1 MMLDLEL
8 PYPPSVNHY
17 WRRVGART
25 LISRGGRVF
34 RQTVCSILATR
45 GVRPLDGPL
54 AVDVTIH
61 PPDKRRRDID
71 NCLKSL
77 LDALEKAGAYHDDS
91 QITVLRVRKCQP
103 EPGGRV
109 VVAIRQI
116 EEDECQEPT

>member
-25 LISRGGRVF
+25 LISRRGRAF

-54 AVDVTIH
+54 AVEVTIH

-71 NCLKSL
+71 NVQKAL
-77 LDALEKAGAYHDDS
+77 LDALQHGGAYGDDS
-91 QITVLRVRKCQP
+91 QIVRLTIEKGDP
-103 EPGGRV
+103 LDGGKTLV
-109 VVAIRQI
+109 HIRKV
-116 EEDECQEPT
+116 

>member
-25 LISRGGRVF
+25 LISRGGRAF
-34 RQTVCSILATR
+34 RQTVCSILAAR

-71 NCLKSL
+71 NVQKAL
-77 LDALEKAGAYHDDS
+77 LDALQHGGAYGDDS
-91 QITVLRVRKCQP
+91 QIVRLTIEKGDP
-103 EPGGRV
+103 LDGGKTLV
-109 VVAIRQI
+109 QIRKV
-116 EEDECQEPT
+116 